1 MSSDKYVGL
10 DVHKATIVAAVH
22 DEAGKCLMTSI
33 IETKA
38 ETIRAFIKG
47 LTGTV
52 HVTLE
57 EGTHASWLFDL
68 IKPLV
73 AEVIV
78 CNPRHNALLQ
88 SGNKSDKVDA
98 NKLAHLLRTGMLK
111 GVYHAAH
118 GTQSLKQLAQC
129 YETLVSDNIRVM
141 NRIKALYRGRGIDCS
156 GSGVYSESQRKEWLA
171 KLKEPGTNSRAQ
183 LLYTQLESVKKL
195 RGQARKELLKE
206 SRRQA
211 ASKLLTPVPGLG
223 PVRVALILATVVTPF
238 RFRTKRQLWTYVGL
252 AVVTKTSA
260 EYVVVD
266 GQVRRRIKPTS
277 TRGLNRNYNR
287 RLKKVFKSA
296 ALDATRTEP
305 FASYYRDL
313 IQKGTSPEIARVNIA
328 RKLAALVLALWKR
341 GEEYDQQRLK
351 KSA

>member
-1 MSSDKYVGL
+1 MTGEKYVGL
-10 DVHKATIVAAVH
+10 DVHKATIVAAVQ
-22 DEAGKCLMTSI
+22 DASGKCVMTSV

-38 ETIRAFIKG
+38 ETIRTFVKG

-52 HVTLE
+52 RVTLE
-57 EGTHASWLFDL
+57 EGTHASWLSDL
-68 IKPLV
+68 IRPLV

-78 CNPRHNALLQ
+78 CNPRYNALLQ
-88 SGNKSDKVDA
+88 SGNKNDKVDA
-98 NKLAHLLRTGMLK
+98 NKLADLLRAGLLK
-111 GVYHAAH
+111 PVYHEAH

-129 YETLVSDNIRVM
+129 YETLVVDSVRVM

-156 GSGVYSESQRKEWLA
+156 GNGVYCVSQQKDWLA
-171 KLKEPGTNSRAQ
+171 KLEEPGARSRGQ
-183 LLYTQLESVKKL
+183 LLYSQLESLKKL
-195 RGQARKELLKE
+195 RRQARSELIKE

-211 ASKLLTPVPGLG
+211 ACKLLTPVPGLG

-260 EYVVVD
+260 EYEFV
-266 GQVRRRIKPTS
+266 GNRLHKRNKPTS

-305 FASYYRDL
+305 FASYYRNL
-313 IQKGTSPEIARVNIA
+313 IEKGTSPEIARVNIA
-328 RKLAALVLALWKR
+328 RKLAAIVLSLWKR
-341 GEEYDQQRLK
+341 GEEYDRQRMK
-351 KSA
+351 KSE

>member
-22 DEAGKCLMTSI
+22 DAAGKCLMTSI

-38 ETIRAFIKG
+38 ETIGAFIRG
-47 LTGTV
+47 LSGTV
-52 HVTLE
+52 HVTFE
-57 EGTHASWLFDL
+57 EGTHANWLFDL

-73 AEVIV
+73 YEVVV
-78 CNPRHNALLQ
+78 CNPRHNMLLQ
-88 SGNKSDKVDA
+88 SGNKSDKIDA
-98 NKLAHLLRTGMLK
+98 NKLAELLRTGMLK
-111 GVYHAAH
+111 KVYHESH

-156 GSGVYSESQRKEWLA
+156 GTGVYSESQRKDWLA

-183 LLYTQLESVKKL
+183 LLYTQLEALKKL
-195 RGQARKELLKE
+195 RRQACKELLKE
-206 SRRQA
+206 SRRQP

-223 PVRVALILATVVTPF
+223 PVRVALIVATVVTPH

-252 AVVTKTSA
+252 AVVTKNSA
-260 EYVVVD
+260 EYELVG
-266 GQVRRRIKPTS
+266 GQVRRRIKQTS

-328 RKLAALVLALWKR
+328 RKLAAIVLALWKR

>member
-1 MSSDKYVGL
+1 MTNDKYVGL
-10 DVHKATIVAAVH
+10 DVHKATIVAAVQ
-22 DEAGKCLMTSI
+22 DASGKCVISSI

-52 HVTLE
+52 HVTFE
-57 EGTHASWLFDL
+57 EGTHAAWLFDL

-73 AEVIV
+73 AEVVV
-78 CNPRHNALLQ
+78 CNPRHNALLH
-88 SGNKSDKVDA
+88 SGNKNDKIDA
-98 NKLAHLLRTGMLK
+98 NKLADLLRAGLLK
-111 GVYHAAH
+111 SVYHEAH

-129 YETLVSDNIRVM
+129 YETLVVDSIRVM

-156 GSGVYSESQRKEWLA
+156 GRGVYCESQRKDWLA
-171 KLKEPGTNSRAQ
+171 KLQEPGTRSRAQ
-183 LLYTQLESVKKL
+183 LLYTQLESLKKL
-195 RGQARKELLKE
+195 RRQARSELIKE
-206 SRRQA
+206 SRRHA
-211 ASKLLTPVPGLG
+211 ACKLLTPVPGLG
-223 PVRVALILATVVTPF
+223 PVRVALILATMVTPF

-260 EYVVVD
+260 EYKIVG
-266 GQVRRRIKPTS
+266 GQLQKRNKPTM
-277 TRGLNRNYNR
+277 TRGLNKNHNR

-313 IQKGTSPEIARVNIA
+313 IEKGRSPEIARVNIA
-328 RKLAALVLALWKR
+328 RKLAALVLSLWKR
-341 GEEYDQQRLK
+341 GEEYDSQRLK

>member
-1 MSSDKYVGL
+1 MTNDKYVGL

-22 DEAGKCLMTSI
+22 DASGKCVISSI

-52 HVTLE
+52 HVTFE
-57 EGTHASWLFDL
+57 EGTHAAWLFDL

-73 AEVIV
+73 AEVVV

-88 SGNKSDKVDA
+88 SGNKSDKIDA
-98 NKLAHLLRTGMLK
+98 NKLADLLRCGLLK
-111 GVYHAAH
+111 SVYHEAH

-129 YETLVSDNIRVM
+129 YETLVVDSIRVM

-156 GSGVYSESQRKEWLA
+156 GSGVYCESQRKDWLA
-171 KLKEPGTNSRAQ
+171 KLEEPGTRSRAES
-183 LLYTQLESVKKL
+183 LYTQLESLKKL
-195 RGQARKELLKE
+195 RRQARNELIKE
-206 SRRQA
+206 SRRRPA
-211 ASKLLTPVPGLG
+211 CKLLTPVPGLG

-260 EYVVVD
+260 EYKIVG
-266 GQVRRRIKPTS
+266 GQIQKRNKPTM

-313 IQKGTSPEIARVNIA
+313 IEKGRSPEIARVNIA
-328 RKLAALVLALWKR
+328 RKLAALVLSLWKR
-341 GEEYDQQRLK
+341 GEEYDSQRLK

>member
-1 MSSDKYVGL
+1 MTSEKYVGL
-10 DVHKATIVAAVH
+10 DVHKATIVAAVQ
-22 DEAGKCLMTSI
+22 DASGKCLITSV

-47 LTGTV
+47 LAGTV
-52 HVTLE
+52 RVTLE
-57 EGTHASWLFDL
+57 EGTHASWLSDL
-68 IKPLV
+68 IRPLV

-78 CNPRHNALLQ
+78 CNPRYNALLQ

-111 GVYHAAH
+111 AVYHEAH

-129 YETLVSDNIRVM
+129 YETLVSDSIRVM
-141 NRIKALYRGRGIDCS
+141 NRIKALYRGRGIECS
-156 GSGVYSESQRKEWLA
+156 GTGVYCESQQKDWLA
-171 KLKEPGTNSRAQ
+171 KLEEPGARSRAQ

-195 RGQARKELLKE
+195 RRQARNELIKE
-206 SRRQA
+206 SRRHA

-260 EYVVVD
+260 EYEFV
-266 GQVRRRIKPTS
+266 GGRLRKRNKPTS

-313 IQKGTSPEIARVNIA
+313 IEKGTSPEIARVNIA
-328 RKLAALVLALWKR
+328 RKLAAIVLSLWKR
-341 GEEYDQQRLK
+341 GEEYDRQRMK

>member
-1 MSSDKYVGL
+1 MTTEKYVGL
-10 DVHKATIVAAVH
+10 DVHKATIVAAVQ
-22 DEAGKCLMTSI
+22 DGSGKCLMTSV

-47 LTGTV
+47 LTGAV
-52 HVTLE
+52 HVTFE
-57 EGTHASWLFDL
+57 EGTHATWLFDL

-73 AEVIV
+73 AEVVV

-88 SGNKSDKVDA
+88 SGNKSDKIDA
-98 NKLAHLLRTGMLK
+98 NKLADLLRTGMVK
-111 GVYHAAH
+111 PVYHDAH
-118 GTQSLKQLAQC
+118 GAQSLKQLAQC

-156 GSGVYSESQRKEWLA
+156 GNGVYCESQRKDWVA
-171 KLKEPGTNSRAQ
+171 KLEEPGARSRAQ
-183 LLYTQLESVKKL
+183 LLYSQLESVKKL
-195 RGQARKELLKE
+195 RRQARNEMIKE

-211 ASKLLTPVPGLG
+211 ASKLLRAVPGLG
-223 PVRVALILATVVTPF
+223 PVRVGLILATVVTPF

-260 EYVVVD
+260 EYEFVG
-266 GQVRRRIKPTS
+266 GQLRKRNKPTS
-277 TRGLNRNYNR
+277 TRGLNRNHNR

-296 ALDATRTEP
+296 ALDAIRTEP
-305 FASYYRDL
+305 FASYYRNL
-313 IQKGTSPEIARVNIA
+313 IEKGTSPEIARVNIA
-328 RKLAALVLALWKR
+328 RKLAAIVLSLWKR
-341 GEEYDQQRLK
+341 GEEYDRQRMK

>member
-1 MSSDKYVGL
+1 MTSEKYVGL

-22 DEAGKCLMTSI
+22 DAAGKCLITSM

-38 ETIRAFIKG
+38 ETICAFIKG
-47 LTGTV
+47 LAGTV

-57 EGTHASWLFDL
+57 EGTHASWLSEL

-78 CNPRHNALLQ
+78 CNPRYNALLQ

-111 GVYHAAH
+111 PVYHEAH

-129 YETLVSDNIRVM
+129 YETLVVDSIRVM

-156 GSGVYSESQRKEWLA
+156 GKGVYCESQQKDWLA
-171 KLKEPGTNSRAQ
+171 KLEEPGARSRAQ
-183 LLYTQLESVKKL
+183 MLYSQLESLKKL
-195 RGQARKELLKE
+195 RQQARIELIKE

-211 ASKLLTPVPGLG
+211 AFKLLTSVPGLG
-223 PVRVALILATVVTPF
+223 AVRVALILATVVTPF

-260 EYVVVD
+260 EYEFVG
-266 GQVRRRIKPTS
+266 GQLRNRNKPRS
-277 TRGLNRNYNR
+277 TRGLNRNFNR

-296 ALDATRTEP
+296 AMDATRTEP
-305 FASYYRDL
+305 FASYYRAL
-313 IQKGTSPEIARVNIA
+313 IEKGMSPEIARVNMA
-328 RKLAALVLALWKR
+328 RKLAAVVLSMWKR
-341 GEEYDQQRLK
+341 GEEYDHQRIK
-351 KSA
+351 KSV

>member
-1 MSSDKYVGL
+1 MTSEKYVGL
-10 DVHKATIVAAVH
+10 DVHKATIVGAVH
-22 DEAGKCLMTSI
+22 DATGKCLITSV

-38 ETIRAFIKG
+38 ESIQAFIKG
-47 LTGTV
+47 LSGTV
-52 HVTLE
+52 RVTLE
-57 EGTHASWLFDL
+57 EGTHASWLSDV
-68 IKPLV
+68 IRPLV

-88 SGNKSDKVDA
+88 CGNKSDTVDA

-111 GVYHAAH
+111 PVYHEAH

-129 YETLVSDNIRVM
+129 YETLVVDSIRVM
-141 NRIKALYRGRGIDCS
+141 NRIKALYRGRGIDSS
-156 GSGVYSESQRKEWLA
+156 GRGVYCESQREDWLA
-171 KLKEPGTNSRAQ
+171 KLEEPGARSRAQ
-183 LLYTQLESVKKL
+183 FLYTQLESLKKL
-195 RGQARKELLKE
+195 RRQARSELIKE
-206 SRRQA
+206 SRRHA
-211 ASKLLTPVPGLG
+211 ARKLLKAVPGLG

-260 EYVVVD
+260 EYEFVG
-266 GQVRRRIKPTS
+266 GQLRKRNKPTS

-305 FASYYRDL
+305 FGSYYRAL
-313 IQKGTSPEIARVNIA
+313 VEKGTSPEIARVNIA
-328 RKLAALVLALWKR
+328 RKLAAIVLSMWKR
-341 GEEYDQQRLK
+341 GEEYDRQRMK

>member
-1 MSSDKYVGL
+1 MTNDKYVGL
-10 DVHKATIVAAVH
+10 DVHKATIVAAVQ
-22 DEAGKCLMTSI
+22 DASGKCVITSI

-52 HVTLE
+52 HVTFE
-57 EGTHASWLFDL
+57 EGTHAAWLFDL

-73 AEVIV
+73 AEVVV

-88 SGNKSDKVDA
+88 SGNKSDKIDA
-98 NKLAHLLRTGMLK
+98 DKLADLLRCGLLK
-111 GVYHAAH
+111 SVYHEAH

-129 YETLVSDNIRVM
+129 YETLVVDSIRVM
-141 NRIKALYRGRGIDCS
+141 NRIKALYRGRGIDCT
-156 GSGVYSESQRKEWLA
+156 GNGVYRESQQKDWLA
-171 KLKEPGTNSRAQ
+171 KLEEPGTRSRAQ
-183 LLYTQLESVKKL
+183 LLYTQLETLKKL
-195 RGQARKELLKE
+195 RRQARNELIKE
-206 SRRQA
+206 SRRQGA
-211 ASKLLTPVPGLG
+211 CKLLTTVPGLG
-223 PVRVALILATVVTPF
+223 SVRVALILATVVTPF

-260 EYVVVD
+260 EYEFV
-266 GQVRRRIKPTS
+266 GNRLRKRNKPTS

-305 FASYYRDL
+305 FASYYREL
-313 IQKGTSPEIARVNIA
+313 IDKGTSPEIARVKIA
-328 RKLAALVLALWKR
+328 RKLAAIVLSLWKR
-341 GEEYDQQRLK
+341 GEGYDRQRMK

>member
-1 MSSDKYVGL
+1 MTSEKYVGL

-22 DEAGKCLMTSI
+22 DAGGKCLMTSI

-38 ETIRAFIKG
+38 ETIRAFIRG

-52 HVTLE
+52 HVTFE
-57 EGTHASWLFDL
+57 EGTHASWLYEL

-73 AEVIV
+73 AEVVV

-88 SGNKSDKVDA
+88 SGNKSDKIDA

-111 GVYHAAH
+111 SVYHASH

-129 YETLVSDNIRVM
+129 YETLVSDNIRIM

-156 GSGVYSESQRKEWLA
+156 GTGVYCESQRKDWLA
-171 KLKEPGTNSRAQ
+171 KLEAPGTRSRAE
-183 LLYTQLESVKKL
+183 LLYAQLEAVKKL
-195 RGQARKELLKE
+195 RAQARKELLKE
-206 SRRQA
+206 SRRQS
-211 ASKLLTPVPGLG
+211 ASKLLAPVPGLG
-223 PVRVALILATVVTPF
+223 PVRVALILATMVTPF
-238 RFRTKRQLWTYVGL
+238 RFRSKRQLWTYVGL

-260 EYVVVD
+260 EYVFVD
-266 GQVRRRIKPTS
+266 GQVRKRIKPTL

-296 ALDATRTEP
+296 ALDAIRTQP
-305 FASYYRDL
+305 FESYYRDL
-313 IQKGTSPEIARVNIA
+313 IHKGTSPEIARVNIA
-328 RKLAALVLALWKR
+328 RKLASIVLSLWKR
-341 GEEYDQQRLK
+341 GEEYDQQKMKR
-351 KSA
+351 SA